1 MNALFISIPKQIT
14 MKNLTQGVT
23 STFKQSPLLTV
34 LTAAFTAY
42 IASLITLAVIVTI
55 APQSTI
61 GTMVDNLF

>member
-1 MNALFISIPKQIT
+1 

-34 LTAAFTAY
+34 ITAVFTAY
-42 IASLITLAVIVTI
+42 IATLITLAIIVTI

-61 GTMVDNLF
+61 GSMVDNLF

>member
-1 MNALFISIPKQIT
+1 

-34 LTAAFTAY
+34 LTAAFTTY

-55 APQSTI
+55 APESAI
-61 GTMVDNLF
+61 GMMVDNLF